1 MRQRR
6 AAQNPTTRL
15 IKRGSGR
22 RRVARSY
29 QRRMY
34 TPAVYI
40 QLFAH
45 ARSVAATTDSAD
57 EKRCSANHL
66 TKVTSSG
73 R

>member
-29 QRRMY
+29 QRLLRLQCI
-34 TPAVYI
+34 I